1 MFWTLDFDD
10 FGNNVCNQGSYPLIG
25 QMGTALQAANPP
37 SVSSTG
43 ESVDCSVSLLSDLQY
58 MSSREE

>member
-37 SVSSTG
+37 G
-43 ESVDCSVSLLSDLQY
+43 ESVDYSVSLQSDMQ
-58 MSSREE
+58 